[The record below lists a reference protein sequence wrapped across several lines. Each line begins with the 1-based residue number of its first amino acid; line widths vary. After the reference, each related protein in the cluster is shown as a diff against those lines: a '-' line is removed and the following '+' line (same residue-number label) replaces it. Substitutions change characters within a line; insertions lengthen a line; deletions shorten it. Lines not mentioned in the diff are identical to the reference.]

1 MQLVKSEVK
10 KQLGVTAPKHGIRQ
24 RLHHIIFDA
33 DTPAAKLFDIILL
46 IAIVLSVTGMML
58 ESVEK
63 IDSKYHHEL
72 KILDWTLTILFT
84 VEYGLRIWT
93 TGKPWRYIFS
103 FYGIVDLLSIVP
115 TYIAFFIS
123 GAHTLSIIRAIRLI
137 RIFRVLKLVQFVGE
151 ANNLAKSLKASA
163 GKIIV
168 FLFFIFIV
176 CIIVGTMMFLIEGK
190 ENGFTSIPSSIYWAV
205 VTLSTVGYGDI
216 SPGTPLGQFLAMVLM
231 ILGYSVIA
239 VPTGLVT
246 ANAIKKANDKE
257 EERIASTK
265 SCPECNATGHL
276 EGAEFCYTCGS
287 KL

>member
-1 MQLVKSEVK
+1 MMKSEIK
-10 KQLGVTAPKHGIRQ
+10 KHLDVTAPKHRLRQ

-33 DTPAAKLFDIILL
+33 DTPAAKLFDILL
-46 IAIVLSVTGMML
+46 FIAIVLSVAGMML
-58 ESVEK
+58 ESVGPFNAK
-63 IDSKYHHEL
+63 FRFEL
-72 KILDWTLTILFT
+72 QLLDWVLTILFT
-84 VEYGLRIWT
+84 IEYVLRIWT
-93 TGKPWRYIFS
+93 TGKPWKYIFS
-103 FYGIVDLLSIVP
+103 FYGIVDLLAILP

-163 GKIIV
+163 SKIIV

-176 CIIVGTMMFLIEGK
+176 CIIVGTMMFLIEGG
-190 ENGFTSIPSSIYWAV
+190 ENGFTSIPRSIYWAV

-216 SPGTPLGQFLAMVLM
+216 SPGTPLGQFLAMILM

-239 VPTGLVT
+239 LPTGLVT
-246 ANAIKKANDKE
+246 AGVIKNSDKKE
-257 EERIASTK
+257 VERIASTK
-265 SCPECNATGHL
+265 SCPECNAIGHL
-276 EGAEFCYTCGS
+276 DGAEFCYTCGS